1 MKLALKVRF
10 KYANPFDSMDEL
22 LVLVYFVT
30 DNPVHVE
37 TMDVVPIVV
46 DCQHSFVDKF
56 LDQF

>member
-10 KYANPFDSMDEL
+10 KYANPFDSMDKL
-22 LVLVYFVT
+22 LVLVYFVI

-56 LDQF
+56 PDQF

>member
-1 MKLALKVRF
+1 
-10 KYANPFDSMDEL
+10 MDKL
-22 LVLVYFVT
+22 LVLVYFVI

-56 LDQF
+56 PDQF